1 MLMRGHA
8 VRYKEILQISKKILG
23 QEKLIFF
30 VTCRRLEHL
39 IQPGHGEDRELLVD
53 VG

>member
-23 QEKLIFF
+23 QEKPLFS
-30 VTCRRLEHL
+30 
-39 IQPGHGEDRELLVD
+39 
-53 VG
+53 